1 MERYV
6 GHKVNVSHW
15 PPKVTSNLEAP
26 FPHNKLPSSRLL
38 EASVASNDETRGKCF
53 AVTCT
58 WELTQHGDRDRL
70 ILSGQHAVH
79 HVVAGAGGPRARC
92 GETLPIGVGEACR
105 IGTVNL
111 LADRPRRS
119 GRLLR
124 TCSSRATCT
133 GRGRQYLLR
142 CAVWVIVTGIEHE
155 CHLHECSVCI
165 FGLGTWGPIRETF
178 PEAWWRVSCSMQP

>member
-38 EASVASNDETRGKCF
+38 DASVASNDETRGKCF

-155 CHLHECSVCI
+155 CHLH
-165 FGLGTWGPIRETF
+165 
-178 PEAWWRVSCSMQP
+178 